1 MKYALLIYRGSF
13 PQAGSGAWNAL
24 PEEERKALSAEYVAF
39 NKLPG
44 VDAGLPFG
52 MPDEARTVSVR
63 DGKVHAREGTYFP
76 EGVTSIKMVEAESL
90 EAAIEVAAKIPAARL
105 GGAVEVRPVQRYW

>member
-1 MKYALLIYRGSF
+1 MRYALLIYRGSY
-13 PQAGSGAWNAL
+13 PQAGSEAWNVL
-24 PEEERKALSAEYVAF
+24 PEAERKALTEEYVAF

-44 VDAGLPFG
+44 VDPGLPFG
-52 MPDEARTVSVR
+52 LPEEARTVWVR
-63 DGKVHAREGTYFP
+63 DGKTQAREGTYFP

-105 GGAVEVRPVQRYW
+105 GGAVEVRPVHKYW